1 MAISAAQGAAL
12 QSTLLPKAFHS
23 LAFFW
28 LTLGVSIA
36 YATVYV
42 ATDLNLFYDGGLFS
56 FLVATGRPWD
66 LFWCNFPARFANLLL
81 TVFPARL
88 FGDVTGSGSGAVL
101 VYAILYSCWP
111 TLGVLATRFLDS
123 TADKHFSAYCN
134 VATLTTP
141 FYTFGFPTE
150 IWILFGLFWPLLCC
164 FACTQQSF
172 LRLGAA
178 LVLLPLFLFTHETAI
193 LFLPIL
199 AWVAISSCHG
209 WQRVTLLTAIV
220 VVAAGWI
227 AVKALVPLCFPWR
240 ASPLW
245 LLIDRPLINMV
256 SVGIAVAMT
265 GWLVTLVLARITRLG
280 DDAATYLPLAA
291 GAAVLVLY
299 LYLTADWMHG
309 LSRYPAR
316 VLVVLQT
323 FALACICVGL
333 FVIASKHQPGA
344 GWASKAM
351 MNALARLGPRI
362 GPRIGPSIRLGLVA
376 FVGISVV
383 AHGYAA
389 LPFVGAWIALN
400 RELDQIVT
408 NGAPVPAGFALATLA
423 DGRVTIVTGA
433 DAPTRAFRLA
443 SGSIAAHVIMRAPGF
458 ETKRLLVPGR
468 ESAIQH
474 DCEYGKSIE
483 RAPGAIGPSS
493 ATLSRLLLCR
503 AQ

>member
-1 MAISAAQGAAL
+1 MAISATQGAAL

-36 YATVYV
+36 YAIVYV
-42 ATDLNLFYDGGLFS
+42 ATDLNLFHDGGGFS
-56 FLVATGRPWD
+56 FLIATGRPWD

-88 FGDVTGSGSGAVL
+88 FGDLTGSGSGAIRL
-101 VYAILYSCWP
+101 YAILYICWP

-123 TADKHFSAYCN
+123 TANKHFSAYCN

-141 FYTFGFPTE
+141 WYAFGFPTE
-150 IWILFGLFWPLLCC
+150 IWMLFGLFWPLLCC
-164 FACTQQSF
+164 CACAQQSL

-209 WQRVTLLTAIV
+209 WQRVMLLTAIV
-220 VVAAGWI
+220 AVAAGWI
-227 AVKALVPLCFPWR
+227 AVKALVPPCFSWQ

-245 LLIDRPLINMV
+245 LLTDRPLINMV

-265 GWLVTLVLARITRLG
+265 GWLVTLVLTRITRLG

-291 GAAVLVLY
+291 GAAVLALY
-299 LYLTADWMHG
+299 LYLATDWMHG

-333 FVIASKHQPGA
+333 FVIASKHQPGT

-351 MNALARLGPRI
+351 MNALARLGP
-362 GPRIGPSIRLGLVA
+362 SIKLGLVA

-389 LPFVGAWIALN
+389 VPFVGAWIALN
-400 RELDQIVT
+400 REIDQIVT
-408 NGAPVPAGFALATLA
+408 NGAPVPAGFALATLE
-423 DGRVTIVTGA
+423 DGRVTIAMGA
-433 DAPTRAFRLA
+433 DAPTPAFRLA
-443 SGSIAAHVIMRAPGF
+443 TAPIAFHVMMRAPGF
-458 ETKRLLVPGR
+458 ETKRLLFARWGT
-468 ESAIQH
+468 AIRF
-474 DCEYGKSIE
+474 DCGYWKSLE

-493 ATLSRLLLCR
+493 VTLLR
-503 AQ
+503 AYSCNAQ